1 MRVSRVTL
9 AAALAAGWIA
19 APMSVRAEDGDD
31 DELRSE
37 QGDHA
42 GHDGDRMGGEHM
54 RGRMGEGGDEK
65 GGGMGKHRGMHKG
78 GMGGMMGMRDH
89 DMALHE
95 KYMKMHDIEK
105 SVREAAQKMRK
116 GSDAEKAAAKTEVKN
131 LLGDLLDA
139 KLDVDQ
145 YMLTKAEKQA
155 VELKEKI
162 AKKKA
167 NRDKMIESRLS
178 KMSGEG
184 DDWED

>member
-19 APMSVRAEDGDD
+19 APISIRAEDGDD
-31 DELRSE
+31 DEPRSE
-37 QGDHA
+37 QGDRE
-42 GHDGDRMGGEHM
+42 GHGGDRMGGEHM
-54 RGRMGEGGDEK
+54 RGRMGEDRDDKDGK
-65 GGGMGKHRGMHKG
+65 MGEHRGMHKG

-105 SVREAAQKMRK
+105 SVCEAAQKMRR
-116 GSDAEKAAAKTEVKN
+116 GSDAEKAAAKPELKK

-139 KLDVDQ
+139 KLDIDQ
-145 YMLTKAEKQA
+145 YLLTKAEKQTI
-155 VELKEKI
+155 ELKEKI

-167 NRDKMIESRLS
+167 NRDKMIESRLA

>member
-19 APMSVRAEDGDD
+19 APMSIRAEDGDD
-31 DELRSE
+31 DEMRSE
-37 QGDHA
+37 QGEHE
-42 GHDGDRMGGEHM
+42 GHGPRG
-54 RGRMGEGGDEK
+54 GRMGEGGGDK
-65 GGGMGKHRGMHKG
+65 DGKMGKHRGMHKG
-78 GMGGMMGMRDH
+78 GMGGMMGKRDH

-95 KYMKMHDIEK
+95 KYMKMHEIEK
-105 SVREAAQKMRK
+105 SVRQAAQKARK
-116 GSDAEKAAAKTEVKN
+116 GSDAEKAAAKPELKK
-131 LLGDLLDA
+131 LLGDLLDV
-139 KLDVDQ
+139 KLDIDQ
-145 YMLTKAEKQA
+145 YRLTKAEKET